1 LWIGWEHSF
10 EKFKMSFTFG
20 AKKSMSEVENA
31 PIPTPST
38 PTPPAK
44 APKIRPELMISII
57 SLVVSMTALFTNL
70 FQTRLQREQ
79 QQTSVWPYIECNY
92 TISDK
97 GFIYTVANKGVG
109 PAIITKETYKYKGKE
124 YTKMSDFI
132 RETMQDTALTWY
144 ISGTMPVNGRVLS
157 PQEVINSY
165 NISKIELAVK
175 AINLTADLESVI
187 EYKSIYGKRFLS
199 RNNKVEEVE

>member
-1 LWIGWEHSF
+1 
-10 EKFKMSFTFG
+10 
-20 AKKSMSEVENA
+20 MSEVENE
-31 PIPTPST
+31 PIPTQIPTPPT
-38 PTPPAK
+38 PTPS
-44 APKIRPELMISII
+44 KIRPELVLSII
-57 SLVVSMTALFTNL
+57 SLVVSVLAMITNL

-109 PAIITKETYKYKGKE
+109 PAIITRETYKYKGKE
-124 YTKMSDFI
+124 YPRMDALVI
-132 RETMQDTALTWY
+132 ETLQDTALTWF

-175 AINLTADLESVI
+175 AMNLTGDLESVI
-187 EYKSIYGKRFLS
+187 EYQSIYGKRFLT
-199 RNNKVEEVE
+199 RNNKVEEVD

>member
-1 LWIGWEHSF
+1 
-10 EKFKMSFTFG
+10 
-20 AKKSMSEVENA
+20 MSEVEKE
-31 PIPTPST
+31 PIPTPKPQTSNT
-38 PTPPAK
+38 S
-44 APKIRPELMISII
+44 KIRPELLISII
-57 SLVVSMTALFTNL
+57 SLVVSMSALFTNL

-79 QQTSVWPYIECNY
+79 QQTAVWPYIECNY

-124 YTKMSDFI
+124 YTKMSDFV
-132 RETMQDTALTWY
+132 RETLQDTALTWF

-175 AINLTADLESVI
+175 AMNLTADLESII
-187 EYKSIYGKRFLS
+187 EYQSIYGKRFLS
-199 RNNKVEEVE
+199 RNNKVVEVK

>member
-1 LWIGWEHSF
+1 
-10 EKFKMSFTFG
+10 MS
-20 AKKSMSEVENA
+20 VEENE
-31 PIPTPST
+31 PIPTPT
-38 PTPPAK
+38 PSPKTSVTS
-44 APKIRPELMISII
+44 KIRPELLISII

-97 GFIYTVANKGVG
+97 GFIFTVANKGVG

-124 YTKMSDFI
+124 YPRMDALVI
-132 RETMQDTALTWY
+132 ETLQDTALTWY

-175 AINLTADLESVI
+175 AMNLTADLESII
-187 EYKSIYGKRFLS
+187 EYQSIYGKRFLN